1 MIIITGKKGIGK
13 STMLSEINKGID
25 ALSIYTFFKNDDLF
39 IKILNKS
46 LKIAK
51 RYYKYKCLIP
61 IKSNMDLAAN
71 IIGNISV
78 LNYEYLFFDEIGF
91 IEECS
96 LKFKKTIF
104 YLMNKENA
112 SVFVLKKDNSPFIK
126 KIERNFRQDII
137 YVSEKNR
144 DFISSELKKLFKDP
158 HSL

>member
-1 MIIITGKKGIGK
+1 MIIITGEKGIGK
-13 STMLSEINKGID
+13 STILSGINKGID

-51 RYYKYKCLIP
+51 RYYKYKCLVP
-61 IKSNMDLAAN
+61 IKVNMDSTAN
-71 IIGNISV
+71 IIENISV
-78 LNYEYLFFDEIGF
+78 LNYKYIFFDEIGF

-104 YLMNKENA
+104 YLMNKKND
-112 SVFVLKKDNSPFIK
+112 SVFVLKMDDSPFIK

-137 YVSEKNR
+137 HISEKNR
-144 DFISSELKKLFKDP
+144 NFIFSELKKLFKDP